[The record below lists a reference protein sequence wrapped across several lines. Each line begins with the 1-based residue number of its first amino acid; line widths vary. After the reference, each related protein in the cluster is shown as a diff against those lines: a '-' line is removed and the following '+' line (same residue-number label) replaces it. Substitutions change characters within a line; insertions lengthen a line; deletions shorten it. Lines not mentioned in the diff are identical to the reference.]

1 MIKRPNMIGP
11 ISKYKYLKIKL
22 MNMVTKNLEQNTYS
36 DHSLKTNFICNSQ
49 FMSETSFSMKEKM
62 NWSPNVFEE
71 IFYRNFVVKKWG
83 IGLPLNIK

>member
-1 MIKRPNMIGP
+1 
-11 ISKYKYLKIKL
+11 

-36 DHSLKTNFICNSQ
+36 DHSLKTNFTCNSQ